1 MNIDFSVLV
10 KKYLIAF
17 SIAVLGLVATFY
29 GLGNNQDQLFVIAA
43 INLFLGGVLALLF
56 SAGILKRNIVLVIGF
71 VCVVVTIF
79 FGYSSVVAVNE
90 AQKHIDDRAR
100 SEQLVRYNLALVRDV
115 QRAHR
120 NETGKFAASW
130 EELEEFYNNGKIT
143 VIDADKAVPG
153 RALVKAEI
161 KAIYGDNRAADVNM
175 TEREAAKLAALGNPA
190 NKEDLDGF
198 KRDTIKKLFKE
209 DYMGSLSRIKE
220 RQRLGLGAFK
230 VERLKYIPMAE
241 PQTKWTLEMRVNVP
255 FNGDTIPTIKVS
267 GEEPVPFLMGGK
279 KEMVGFGNLSTNS
292 DKATWE

>member
-1 MNIDFSVLV
+1 MNMDLSVLV

-43 INLFLGGVLALLF
+43 INLFLGGVLAVLF
-56 SAGILKRNIVLVIGF
+56 SAGILKRNLVLAIGF
-71 VCVVVTIF
+71 VCVLVTIF
-79 FGYSSVVAVNE
+79 FGYSSVVAVAD

-100 SEQLVRYNLALVRDV
+100 SEQLVRYNLSLIRDV
-115 QRAHR
+115 QRAYR
-120 NETGKFAASW
+120 NETGKFAATW
-130 EELEEFYNNGKIT
+130 AELEDFYNNGKIT
-143 VIDADKAVPG
+143 VIDAEKAVPS
-153 RALVKAEI
+153 RPLVKDEI
-161 KAIYGDNRAADVNM
+161 KAIYNDNRAADVNM
-175 TEREAAKLAALGNPA
+175 TEREAALLAAMGNPA
-190 NKEDLDGF
+190 KKEDLDGF

-220 RQRLGLGAFK
+220 RQRLGLGQFK
-230 VERLKYIPMAE
+230 AERLKYIPMSE
-241 PQTKWTLEMRVNVP
+241 PQTEWTLETRVNVP
-255 FNGDTIPTIKVS
+255 YGGDTIPTIKVS